1 MSLILWI
8 WNLFPA
14 WLVSWSINLM
24 ILLGIVG
31 IYSAWFGKWIPIFN
45 VYAPSL
51 KLIGIVLLVVGV
63 FFKGGES
70 VEKVWRD
77 RVADLEEKVRIA
89 EQAAADA
96 NGKIETVYVDRI
108 QIVRDTKVVI
118 QNDIKKNANKIDM
131 VCTVEPEAISILNEA
146 AKLPKKGD
154 KK

>member
-1 MSLILWI
+1 MSQILWMWSLIPAGLLSWI
-8 WNLFPA
+8 
-14 WLVSWSINLM
+14 INIT

-31 IYSAWFGKWIPIFN
+31 VCSAWIGKWVPFFSA
-45 VYAPSL
+45 YAPTL

-70 VEKVWRD
+70 VEKVWRA

-118 QNDIKKNANKIDM
+118 RNNIKKNAKKIDM
-131 VCTVEPEAISILNEA
+131 VCTVEPEVISILNEA